1 MKILQI
7 NNCHYRRGGADVVY
21 LNTGE
26 LLESKGNEVFY
37 FSTKNKN
44 NNNTKFE
51 NFFVESVDFINMS
64 LFKKMVNF
72 LRFFYR
78 IYEILYFYKSVYL
91 HVLFLQLLLLHYVL
105 NSL

>member
-72 LRFFYR
+72 LRFFYQR
-78 IYEILYFYKSVYL
+78 Y
-91 HVLFLQLLLLHYVL
+91 
-105 NSL
+105 